1 MFLLTLLCTRNTQ
14 TYVCEFKYLILE
26 FIILFYISINH
37 VCVCVYIY
45 TFIWVAPIEDAEAQ
59 QPIIITLLRGP

>member
-1 MFLLTLLCTRNTQ
+1 M
-14 TYVCEFKYLILE
+14 
-26 FIILFYISINH
+26 
-37 VCVCVYIY
+37 CVCVYIH